1 MLDFFGAIG
10 RMLPGYVQGERQA
23 IADNW
28 NDLEKY
34 NKVQAGQL
42 ENAFTEDTYNP
53 RFNIMLHNTARSQ
66 MGMEQDL
73 MNLNLNYARY
83 PGLMDVALVNS
94 ESAGPLAA
102 QQAAMQMAQFA
113 ALQNMFNSPLWQQA
127 AMQMAQ
133 FAALQNM
140 YNSPLWQQ
148 ATMGGTIFNPYTG
161 AAMSQPSILRR

>member
-102 QQAAMQMAQFA
+102 QQAAMHMLIARTISVVSVYLYVWSTGVPAYQLSHQ
-113 ALQNMFNSPLWQQA
+113 WQRTCPDLPRWHEFHHRLHA
-127 AMQMAQ
+127 V
-133 FAALQNM
+133 LH
-140 YNSPLWQQ
+140 
-148 ATMGGTIFNPYTG
+148 
-161 AAMSQPSILRR
+161 LRCG

>member
-113 ALQNMFNSPLWQQA
+113 ALQNM
-127 AMQMAQ
+127 
-133 FAALQNM
+133 

-148 ATMGGTIFNPYTG
+148 ATMGGTLFNPYTG
-161 AAMSQPSILRR
+161 AAMSQPSILGR